1 MRLICRFACLSLFSL
16 LFWSTAGAQGSSS
29 PTIAQLE
36 DSLVKC
42 ADSMYG
48 AFLPDTRISY
58 SERFAKQLVHALKQ
72 PDSWNFR
79 FEKLNTKINVLYPED
94 QSFRIFN
101 WEIAP
106 TDETRRYYGAIQLPS
121 STLKLYGLVDYSQ
134 DLGKATE
141 DTVLAG
147 GKWYGALYYR
157 IHTETIE
164 GQPIYILFGRNA
176 GSRQS
181 NRKLLE
187 PLHFETAG
195 PVFGAPV
202 FNIRSTNRP
211 DSRVN
216 RFILEFKKDIQV
228 GLNWDPTQRV
238 IYFDNL
244 VSQVNDPARKY
255 TYVPSGQIDGFRFN
269 GNSFDFVQDIVRIVP
284 RKDGEAPI
292 GESME

>member
-1 MRLICRFACLSLFSL
+1 MRPICRFACLSLLYLLTFST
-16 LFWSTAGAQGSSS
+16 SKAQQGGV
-29 PTIAQLE
+29 PTIMQLE
-36 DSLVKC
+36 DSLVKY

-48 AFLPDTRISY
+48 GFLPDTRIAY
-58 SERFAKQLVHALKQ
+58 SERFAKQLVQALKT
-72 PDSWNFR
+72 PDSWNYKFD
-79 FEKLNTKINVLYPED
+79 KLNTKINILYPDD
-94 QSFRIFN
+94 QAFRIFN

-106 TDETRRYYGAIQLPS
+106 ADEARRYYGAIQLPS
-121 STLKLYGLVDYSQ
+121 STLKLHGLVDYSQ
-134 DLGKATE
+134 DFGKAAE
-141 DTVLAG
+141 DTVLTG

-157 IHTETIE
+157 IHRETVE
-164 GQPIYILFGRNA
+164 GQPVYILFGRNSA
-176 GSRQS
+176 NRQS

-187 PLHFETAG
+187 PLHFEAAG

-202 FNIRSTNRP
+202 FNVRSTNRP
-211 DSRVN
+211 TARVN
-216 RFILEFKKDIQV
+216 RFMLEFKKDIQV
-228 GLNWDPTQRV
+228 GLNWDPNQRV

-269 GNSFDFVQDIVRIVP
+269 GTGWDFVQDIVRMVP